1 MNSKAQKNWNAPS
14 LTEHGS
20 VEELTAVQDIPGEEP
35 PGGYSDRT
43 CEKLKDL
50 NPEMAAAAG
59 CS

>member
-1 MNSKAQKNWNAPS
+1 MKWNAPS

-35 PGGYSDRT
+35 SGGYSDRT

>member
-20 VEELTAVQDIPGEEP
+20 VEELTSQDKDDFCSSLPDIYDP
-35 PGGYSDRT
+35 PQY
-43 CEKLKDL
+43 
-50 NPEMAAAAG
+50 